1 MAAAHLEKLN
11 DRQREAV
18 EHGIGL
24 PDGKIGG
31 PLLIIAGAG
40 SGKTNTLAHRV
51 AHLIVNG
58 ADPRRILLMTFS
70 RRAAS
75 EMARRVQRICR
86 QVLGDNAA
94 IMTDALAWAG
104 TFHGIGARLL
114 RMYAEQIGLSVDFT
128 ILDRDDSADLI
139 NLVRHDLGFSAKQ
152 SRFPTKSTCISIY
165 SRVVNS
171 EAPIKEILKSSY
183 PWVLE
188 WEEELKQLFAAYTEA
203 KQAQNVLDYDD
214 LLLYWA
220 QMISEP
226 ELAEDVGNRFD
237 HILVDE
243 YQDTN
248 RLQASILMSLA
259 PGGRGL
265 TVVGDDAQSIYSFR
279 AATIRN
285 ILDFPQEF
293 SPKPADV
300 ITLDRNYRSTQPI
313 LVAANGVIELAR
325 ERYTK
330 NLWTDRASEQRPMLV
345 TVKDEIDQA
354 AYIVEQVLANREIGM
369 TLKQQAVLF
378 RTSSHSNALE
388 IELTRKNIPFV
399 KFGGLKFLDAAHVK
413 DMLAILRFSQNPRDR
428 VAGFRILKLL
438 PGIGPQTAGKIPDTI
453 AADAEPLQSLAEIPP
468 PAKTG
473 DDWPAFITL
482 VTALRKAEA
491 GWPAEV
497 GRVRMWYE
505 PHLDRIHEDADTR
518 KDDLIQLE
526 QIASGYAS
534 RERFLTELTLD
545 PPDATSDQA
554 GVPLLDED
562 YLILS
567 TIHSA
572 KGQEWRAVFM
582 LNVVDGCIPSDLG
595 AGTTAELE
603 EERRLLYV
611 GMTRARDNLTLVTP
625 QRFFTHGQ
633 NAQGDRHV
641 YASRTRFIPATL
653 LQYFETATWPKVSA
667 AASERSAK
675 QIRIDV
681 GARMRSMWK

>member
-24 PDGKIGG
+24 QDGKIGG

-75 EMARRVQRICR
+75 EMARRVQRICK

-128 ILDRDDSADLI
+128 IHDREDSADLM
-139 NLVRHDLGFSAKQ
+139 NLVRHELGFSAKQ
-152 SRFPTKSTCISIY
+152 SRFPTKSTCIAIY

-171 EAPIKEILKSSY
+171 EASIKEILKSSY

-188 WEEELKQLFAAYTEA
+188 WEEELKQLFAAYVET

-220 QMISEP
+220 QMVSEP

-285 ILDFPQEF
+285 ILDFPKEF

-313 LVAANGVIELAR
+313 LAAANGVIELAR

-388 IELTRKNIPFV
+388 IELTRRNIPFV

-413 DMLAILRFSQNPRDR
+413 DMLAVMRFSQNPRDR
-428 VAGFRILKLL
+428 VAGFRVLKLL
-438 PGIGPQTAGKIPDTI
+438 PGIGPQTAGKILDTI
-453 AADAEPLQSLAEIPP
+453 AADPEPLQSLAEIPP

-482 VTALRKAEA
+482 VTALRKSEA
-491 GWPAEV
+491 GWPAEI
-497 GRVRMWYE
+497 GTVRMWYE
-505 PHLDRIHEDADTR
+505 PHLERIHEDADTR
-518 KDDLIQLE
+518 KDDLLQLE
-526 QIASGYAS
+526 QIAGGYAS

-562 YLILS
+562 CLILS

-595 AGTTAELE
+595 TGSTPELE

-611 GMTRARDNLTLVTP
+611 GMTRARDNLTLITP
-625 QRFFTHGQ
+625 QRFFTSGQ
-633 NAQGDRHV
+633 NARGDRYV
-641 YASRTRFIPATL
+641 TAARTRFIPATL
-653 LQYFETATWPKVSA
+653 LQFFEVVGWPKVGTSA
-667 AASERSAK
+667 GEQSTR
-675 QIRIDV
+675 QIRVDI

>member
-1 MAAAHLEKLN
+1 
-11 DRQREAV
+11 
-18 EHGIGL
+18 
-24 PDGKIGG
+24 
-31 PLLIIAGAG
+31 
-40 SGKTNTLAHRV
+40 
-51 AHLIVNG
+51 
-58 ADPRRILLMTFS
+58 
-70 RRAAS
+70 
-75 EMARRVQRICR
+75 
-86 QVLGDNAA
+86 
-94 IMTDALAWAG
+94 
-104 TFHGIGARLL
+104 
-114 RMYAEQIGLSVDFT
+114 
-128 ILDRDDSADLI
+128 
-139 NLVRHDLGFSAKQ
+139 
-152 SRFPTKSTCISIY
+152 SRFPTKSTCIAIY

-171 EAPIKEILKSSY
+171 EASIKEILKSSY

-188 WEEELKQLFAAYTEA
+188 WEEELKQLFAAYVEA

-220 QMISEP
+220 QMVSEP

-293 SPKPADV
+293 APKPADV

-313 LVAANGVIELAR
+313 LAAANAVIELAR

-330 NLWTDRASEQRPMLV
+330 NLWTERASEQRPMLV
-345 TVKDEIDQA
+345 TVKDEVDQA
-354 AYIVEQVLANREIGM
+354 AYIVDQVLANREIGM

-378 RTSSHSNALE
+378 RTSSHSSALE

-413 DMLAILRFSQNPRDR
+413 DMLAVMRFAQNPRDR
-428 VAGFRILKLL
+428 VAGFRVLKLL
-438 PGIGPQTAGKIPDTI
+438 PGIGPQTAGKILDTI
-453 AADAEPLQSLAEIPP
+453 AADPEPLQSLAEIPP

-473 DDWPAFITL
+473 DDWPAFIML

-491 GWPAEV
+491 GWPAEI
-497 GRVRMWYE
+497 GTVRMWYE
-505 PHLDRIHEDADTR
+505 PHLERIHEDADTR
-518 KDDLIQLE
+518 KDDLLQLE
-526 QIASGYAS
+526 QIAGGYAS

-572 KGQEWRAVFM
+572 KGQEWRAGFM

-595 AGTTAELE
+595 TGSTPELE

-611 GMTRARDNLTLVTP
+611 GMTRARDNLTLITP
-625 QRFFTHGQ
+625 QRFFTSGQ
-633 NAQGDRHV
+633 NARGDRHV
-641 YASRTRFIPATL
+641 TAARTRFIPATL
-653 LQYFETATWPKVSA
+653 LQFFEVEGWPKVGAS
-667 AASERSAK
+667 ASEQSTR
-675 QIRIDV
+675 QVRVDI